1 MVLAAFLES
10 HGAEPREVKVF
21 LALWHVRTMD
31 TNKWDSESVTTGGAR
46 GSIGFVHSELGV
58 VPNCPY

>member
-10 HGAEPREVKVF
+10 HGAESREVKVF

-31 TNKWDSESVTTGGAR
+31 TNKWGSESVATGIDWIC
-46 GSIGFVHSELGV
+46 S
-58 VPNCPY
+58 